1 MATARGQFITFEGG
15 EGAGKTTQAKML
27 ADALESVGVEVILTR
42 EPGGTFGAESI
53 RKLVLEGTDDR
64 WSGMTELLLMYAAR
78 IDHCEKLIK
87 PALDRGAWVI
97 SDRFADSSL
106 AYQGYAR
113 DLGVDRVRKVHASVM
128 DGFGPDLTL
137 VFDLD
142 VFLSLRRVETRAA
155 QEQEDLSRFDKAGQ
169 SFHTRIR
176 EAFLDIARTEPDR
189 VKVVDADGS
198 RDAVQARII
207 NVLTQKYPD
216 FAGKLGGA

>member
-1 MATARGQFITFEGG
+1 MSTATRGQFITFEGG

-27 ADALESVGVEVILTR
+27 ADALESVGVETILTR

-78 IDHCEKLIK
+78 VDHVEKLIR
-87 PALDRGAWVI
+87 PALERGAWVI

-113 DLGVDRVRKVHASVM
+113 SLGPDRVREVHSAVM

-137 VFDLD
+137 VFDMD
-142 VFLSLRRVETRAA
+142 VYLSLKRVETRAA
-155 QEQEDLSRFDKAGQ
+155 QDGEDLSRFDKAGQ
-169 SFHTRIR
+169 DFHVTIR

-189 VKVVDADGS
+189 VKIVDADGS
-198 RDAVQARII
+198 RDSVHARIL
-207 NVLTQKYPD
+207 NVLSAKYPQ
-216 FAGKLGGA
+216 FAGKLG

>member
-1 MATARGQFITFEGG
+1 MAGQFITFEGG

-27 ADALESVGVEVILTR
+27 ADALEAVGVETILTR

-78 IDHCEKLIK
+78 LDHVEKLIK
-87 PALDRGAWVI
+87 PALERGAWVI

-113 DLGVDRVRKVHASVM
+113 ELGPDRVREVHEAVM

-137 VFDLD
+137 VFDMD
-142 VFLSLRRVETRAA
+142 VYLSMKRVETRA
-155 QEQEDLSRFDKAGQ
+155 EREDEDLTRFDKAGQ
-169 SFHTRIR
+169 AFHTTIR
-176 EAFLDIARTEPDR
+176 EAFLDIAKKDPGR
-189 VKVVDADGS
+189 VTIVDADGS
-198 RDAVQARII
+198 RQSVHARIL
-207 NVLTQKYPD
+207 NAVSAKYPE

>member
-1 MATARGQFITFEGG
+1 MSGQFITFEGG

-27 ADALESVGVEVILTR
+27 ADALEAVGVETILTR

-78 IDHCEKLIK
+78 IDHVEKLIK
-87 PALDRGAWVI
+87 PALERGAWVI

-113 DLGVDRVRKVHASVM
+113 ELGPKRVREVHDAVM

-137 VFDLD
+137 VFDMD
-142 VFLSLRRVETRAA
+142 VYLSMKRVETRA
-155 QEQEDLSRFDKAGQ
+155 EREDEDLTRFDKAGQ
-169 SFHTRIR
+169 AFHTTIR
-176 EAFLDIARTEPDR
+176 DAFLDIAKQEPSR
-189 VKVVDADGS
+189 VTVVDADGS
-198 RDAVQARII
+198 RQAVHARILNAI
-207 NVLTQKYPD
+207 SAKYPE

>member
-1 MATARGQFITFEGG
+1 MTGQFITFEGG

-27 ADALESVGVEVILTR
+27 ADALEKQGIDVVLTR

-78 IDHCEKLIK
+78 IDHVEKLIK
-87 PALDRGAWVI
+87 PALARGSWVI

-113 DLGVDRVRKVHASVM
+113 DLGVDRVRAVHDTVM
-128 DGFGPDLTL
+128 GGFGPDLTL
-137 VFDLD
+137 VFDMD
-142 VFLSLRRVETRAA
+142 VYLSLKRVETRAA
-155 QEQEDLSRFDKAGQ
+155 ADDEDLTRFDKAGQ
-169 SFHTRIR
+169 AFHTTIR

-189 VKVVDADGS
+189 VSVVDADGS
-198 RDAVQARII
+198 RQAVHARIL
-207 NVLTQKYPD
+207 NALTARYPE